1 MFNVELNSD
10 RLQRETLEKR
20 RNKETERRERILND
34 KLRTIGVDKEALDLQ
49 VMEKK
54 KQEEA
59 ARREQ
64 NAYIADILHKNQMK
78 EKRALEKATVGFRL
92 QNQQPWRRQE
102 FDLNDPDRCRRTDPG
117 DAQMILPGLVGED
130 LESQSRLQRQQE
142 QLREWLIQQQAEQV
156 ARRRQEKLEEQR
168 YEKHRVEMDNVAVQL
183 QNLEMERREAE
194 TIANKDYNLAKIKE
208 KHDLQRQPVDE
219 ECSPSMVGVP
229 GLCPSSERRE
239 PSENLQQ
246 ISQFHKY
253 QIEEKRRTEL
263 EKKQE
268 EERYE
273 RIHLDSARAA
283 LLLERQQAK
292 LNKQLRKHLDN
303 TNVQLAQTH
312 KQQKPN
318 IERGRIDDS
327 FFSQFNTCSR

>member
-1 MFNVELNSD
+1 MLNVELNSE
-10 RLQRETLEKR
+10 RLQRATLEKR
-20 RNKETERRERILND
+20 RNNETERRERIFND

-49 VMEKK
+49 VTEKK

-64 NAYIADILHKNQMK
+64 NAYANIRYKNQVK
-78 EKRALEKATVGFRL
+78 EKRALEKATVDFRL
-92 QNQQPWRRQE
+92 HNQQPWRQQE
-102 FDLNDPDRCRRTDPG
+102 FDLNDPDLWRKTDPG

-142 QLREWLIQQQAEQV
+142 QLREWLIQQQAEQA
-156 ARRRQEKLEEQR
+156 ARRREENLEQH
-168 YEKHRVEMDNVAVQL
+168 YEKHRVEMDNIAVQL

-194 TIANKDYNLAKIKE
+194 TIACKDYNLAKVE
-208 KHDLQRQPVDE
+208 KNDLQRQLVDE
-219 ECSPSMVGVP
+219 ECSSSMVGVP
-229 GLCPSSERRE
+229 GLCPSSERRD
-239 PSENLQQ
+239 PPENLQQ
-246 ISQFHKY
+246 ITQFHKY

-273 RIHLDSARAA
+273 RIRLDSARAA
-283 LLLERQQAK
+283 LLLERQQAR

-312 KQQKPN
+312 QKQKPD